1 MMVLKQIFHSHTLIF
16 TLFFIKSN
24 KFSLFDVLWG
34 LPVKSLLFK
43 KIIELIPLTKKLYI
57 LDYEVN
63 TGRPIVAVVINAP
76 AKIKKG
82 R

>member
-34 LPVKSLLFK
+34 LSVKSLLFK
-43 KIIELIPLTKKLYI
+43 KIIKLIPLTKTEELQKVLAQI
-57 LDYEVN
+57 EALMSREELQKVSQKN
-63 TGRPIVAVVINAP
+63 
-76 AKIKKG
+76 K
-82 R
+82 

>member
-1 MMVLKQIFHSHTLIF
+1 MMVLKQIFTHTYPIF

-24 KFSLFDVLWG
+24 KSLSIDVIRG
-34 LPVKSLLFK
+34 LAVKSSFIIITIRLEIK
-43 KIIELIPLTKKLYI
+43 KDFEIY
-57 LDYEVN
+57 DVN
-63 TGRPIVAVVINAP
+63 TGKPIVAVVINAP